1 MENVQRNLLRRMQAC
16 IMMDGD
22 HLKNFFFRPFQ
33 DVSSKQSDFF
43 RNDFS
48 ERSKAIRSF

>member
-1 MENVQRNLLRRMQAC
+1 MQAC

-22 HLKNFFFRPFQ
+22 HLKNVFFRPFQ

-48 ERSKAIRSF
+48 NDRKQSALFRTTNLF